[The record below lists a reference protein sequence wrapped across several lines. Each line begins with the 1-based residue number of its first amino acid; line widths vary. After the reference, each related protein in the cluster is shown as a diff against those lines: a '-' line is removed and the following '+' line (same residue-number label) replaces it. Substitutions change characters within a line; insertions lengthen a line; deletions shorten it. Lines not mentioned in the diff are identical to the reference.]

1 MKAKKRGKKITIK
14 FDNKRESAQLLGALG
29 FKNIAESLSR
39 DAVEHC
45 VELSSDKQTCT
56 LCGGKLHPQKDGTL
70 HCANHY
76 CKSVQV

>member
-56 LCGGKLHPQKDGTL
+56 LCGGKLHPQNDGTL
-70 HCANHY
+70 HCENHY